1 MGVQTRLPRSTHIF
15 PRCFIPESY
24 FVAVIQDWIYFNA
37 IFRSGQCKTFNFN
50 KPMFYAFLTQ
60 SSLWQRNGWLSGQN
74 LGVLRFILNLWSMK
88 TMSFSSNI
96 AWSQGL
102 SEWQLISIFSRH
114 FPVRV
119 RSSEILSFL
128 TNCYTKKSSWEA
140 PEFHTGYF
148 LKGRIG
154 EDNAKYKDWSATL
167 FLYSVLVQLMVKS
180 TLYK

>member
-1 MGVQTRLPRSTHIF
+1 
-15 PRCFIPESY
+15 
-24 FVAVIQDWIYFNA
+24 
-37 IFRSGQCKTFNFN
+37 
-50 KPMFYAFLTQ
+50 
-60 SSLWQRNGWLSGQN
+60 
-74 LGVLRFILNLWSMK
+74 MK

-114 FPVRV
+114 FLFEYVVLRCW
-119 RSSEILSFL
+119 RGDL

-180 TLYK
+180 TLYKYSNSYDIYFRQVALFLKVGRGRLTQNLYPQKLSISRKKIHPPPDYTCLYFHEHFISLWR